1 MVAAGWMSRSAQG
14 RPALLARLA
23 AWRPVAIGAVIAAG
37 VLAVVGVALVEARRD
52 AWDRASDA
60 AANLSRALE
69 RDLSSEVKAIDL
81 VLRSVAD
88 LMGRDAPDGTGADRR
103 REIALERLNSA
114 RYLDALL
121 LLDAAGDVV
130 FDTRQR
136 ASQPPVTLADRD
148 YFLAHRDRADTG
160 LFVSKPFRSRLADGL
175 WSIGFSR
182 RLSHPDGS
190 FAGVALGVIRLRHLA
205 AAFEEMQLGPRG
217 SLTLFRGDG
226 IILARS
232 PADDR
237 QLGRDLSDAPAFRL
251 TQRAPS
257 GNFTA
262 IAALDGVER
271 FYTYRRFDGAPITV
285 NVAMAVEDIYE
296 AWWRKATI
304 IGAVTLLLTTAMVV
318 MVALLQRELGRRR
331 AMEAEARRSEATFRL
346 LAENS
351 SDVVSHLDLAGRRF
365 YISPAAEAIY
375 GRPIAELVGRS
386 SLEDVLP
393 DDAGIAQEAV
403 ARLNAGERD
412 VRASYRIRRPD
423 GGTVWIEAAARLVTD
438 ERSGAPDGIV
448 AVVRDVTERKAL
460 EDRLVALARTDGLTG
475 LANRRSFDE
484 ALAVEWRRAKREG
497 TPLSLLLVDID
508 RFKLFNDHYGHLAGD
523 ACLRDVAGV
532 ISAAVRRP
540 ADLVARYGGEE
551 MVVLLPNTHADGA
564 QAVAEQV
571 RAAVEAAGLAH
582 AANQPLG
589 LVTISI
595 GVATVVP
602 VPVPEASIAPE
613 ALVAAADEALYRSKR
628 GGRNCVSAAT
638 SVPPAPQ
645 PPPVLEAEE
654 ARLAALAAYKAVA
667 EIDPASEE
675 LARIARLAAALLGT
689 PMALVS
695 LVDREIQTFAASVGL
710 ETAST
715 PREVSF
721 CAHLV
726 ASDDDSFVVPDAA
739 LDPRFAGNPLVT
751 EEPNIRFYAGAPL
764 VCPTTGHRLGALCS
778 IDSVPRPSPSPT
790 QIAMLADLAAMTM
803 DVIVRHRR
811 KKLADVVK

>member
-1 MVAAGWMSRSAQG
+1 MVASGWMSRSAQG

-182 RLSHPDGS
+182 RLSHSDGS

-484 ALAVEWRRAKREG
+484 ALAVEWRRARREG

-645 PPPVLEAEE
+645 PPPMLEAEE

>member
-1 MVAAGWMSRSAQG
+1 MVASGWMSRSAQG

-182 RLSHPDGS
+182 RLSHSDGS

-448 AVVRDVTERKAL
+448 AVVRDVTEQKAL

-484 ALAVEWRRAKREG
+484 ALAVEWRRARREG

-602 VPVPEASIAPE
+602 VPEASIAPE

-645 PPPVLEAEE
+645 PPPMLEAEE

>member
-1 MVAAGWMSRSAQG
+1 MVAPGWISRSAQG
-14 RPALLARLA
+14 RPILLVRLA

-52 AWDRASDA
+52 AWSRASDA

-88 LMGRDAPDGTGADRR
+88 LMGRDTPGGADADRR

-136 ASQPPVTLADRD
+136 PSQPPMTLADRD

-160 LFVSKPFRSRLADGL
+160 LFVSRPFRSRLADSL

-205 AAFEEMQLGPRG
+205 AAFEEIQLGPRG
-217 SLTLFRGDG
+217 SLTLFRDDG

-232 PADDR
+232 PTDDR

-375 GRPIAELVGRS
+375 GRPIAQLLGRS
-386 SLEDVLP
+386 SLEDVVP
-393 DDAGIAQEAV
+393 DDVGIAQEAV

-423 GGTVWIEAAARLVTD
+423 GGTVWIEASARLVTD
-438 ERSGAPDGIV
+438 GRSGAPDGIV
-448 AVVRDVTERKAL
+448 AIVRDVTERKAL

-484 ALAVEWRRAKREG
+484 ALAIEWRRAKREG
-497 TPLSLLLVDID
+497 TSLSLLLVDID

-589 LVTISI
+589 WVTVSG
-595 GVATVVP
+595 GVATVEP
-602 VPVPEASIAPE
+602 MPDTQTAPE

-628 GGRNCVSAAT
+628 DGRNRISVAA
-638 SVPPAPQ
+638 SVPPAPT
-645 PPPVLEAEE
+645 PPPVPDEE
-654 ARLAALAAYKAVA
+654 AARIAALAAYKAVGA
-667 EIDPASEE
+667 TGPASEE
-675 LARIARLAAALLGT
+675 LARIARLTAALLGT

-695 LVDREIQTFAASVGL
+695 LVDGEEQSFAARVGL
-710 ETAST
+710 EVAST
-715 PREVSF
+715 PRDVSF

-726 ASDDDSFVVPDAA
+726 ASNTNSFVVSNAA

-751 EEPNIRFYAGAPL
+751 GQPNIRFYAGAPL
-764 VCPTTGHRLGALCS
+764 VCPATSQRLGALCS
-778 IDSVPRPSPSPT
+778 IDNVPRPPPNPT
-790 QIAMLADLAAMTM
+790 QIALLEDLATMTM
-803 DVIVRHRR
+803 DVMARYRR
-811 KKLADVVK
+811 ETLADAVK